1 MSTFLSNYSTGR
13 DNNFNLIRFIAA
25 ALVLISHSYAL
36 VIGTPEAEPLR
47 STLGLT
53 LGDIAVDIFFI
64 SSGFLITHSY
74 LTKSDLKSFIWA
86 RVLRIYPALILS
98 TLICAFILGGLF
110 TNFTLFDYFQQSQTF
125 KFIIKNTVLILGVE
139 YQLPGVFTNTPYKH
153 AVNGSLWTLPYEIKM
168 YALISITISLVYFF
182 KPQKNNLY
190 LKISLLLICILSFT
204 FHMYNQL
211 IEGQHL
217 NFIRLLYLFFLGALI
232 YVFKENIKMKWAI
245 FNSLF
250 AILLLSSLYPILF
263 LPAYY
268 IILPY
273 ILFFLVYIP
282 KGKVLVFNK
291 FGDYSYGI
299 YIYAF
304 PIQQSII
311 ALIPN
316 ISVINMIII
325 SFIFTL
331 ILSILSWKYVEKT
344 SLKYKNIFIKKS

>member
-1 MSTFLSNYSTGR
+1 
-13 DNNFNLIRFIAA
+13 
-25 ALVLISHSYAL
+25 
-36 VIGTPEAEPLR
+36 
-47 STLGLT
+47 
-53 LGDIAVDIFFI
+53 
-64 SSGFLITHSY
+64 
-74 LTKSDLKSFIWA
+74 
-86 RVLRIYPALILS
+86 
-98 TLICAFILGGLF
+98 LICAFILGGLF